1 MVPCTPSAGFKEQFN
16 FKKTMC
22 LYQSSIKKT
31 EALRNTLQ
39 SYNDYN
45 YDKNS
50 SKYKHIYSLPHLKII
65 AQYKSEY

>member
-31 EALRNTLQ
+31 EALRNTLH
-39 SYNDYN
+39 S
-45 YDKNS
+45 
-50 SKYKHIYSLPHLKII
+50 HIMTITMIKIQVNI
-65 AQYKSEY
+65 STFMAYHT